1 MCYLWSRITRRGMRF
16 AMVEFSNL
24 LGLAPGVTAI
34 IGSGGKTTLLYRLA
48 RELMHSGS
56 VIVTTTTHIW
66 QPEDFPFALRAA
78 GQGFVC
84 VGTPLPGGKL
94 GAPEQTMQELAALAD
109 YVLVEADGSAGRP
122 LKAHASHEPVIP
134 ENARDVICVVGASGL
149 NRPVQEVVHRPELF
163 LQRTGS
169 ALATPHAVARLLEL
183 EHFHKQILIN
193 QAERQVAAAREL
205 AQRLSGPVMMACLQK
220 GERIC

>member
-1 MCYLWSRITRRGMRF
+1 M
-16 AMVEFSNL
+16 AEFSNL

-48 RELMHSGS
+48 RELMHRGS

-78 GQGFVC
+78 GQGLVC

-169 ALATPHAVARLLEL
+169 ALATPQAVARLLEL

-205 AQRLSGPVMMACLQK
+205 AQRLSGPVTMACLQK